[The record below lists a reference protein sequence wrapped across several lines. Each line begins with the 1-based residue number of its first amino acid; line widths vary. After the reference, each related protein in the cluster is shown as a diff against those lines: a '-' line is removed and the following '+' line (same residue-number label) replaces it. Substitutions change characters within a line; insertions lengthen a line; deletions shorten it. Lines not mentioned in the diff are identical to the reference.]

1 MRKPN
6 QKSIIN
12 MVLILA
18 VCIVTSAGMLS
29 YYQFKQLR
37 STNEWVMH
45 TYQVISRARLVLISL
60 LRADVSAGQYL
71 VSGDTKNLQDIEGAV
86 LFIKNSLAQL
96 KQITSDNSVQQ
107 DNLNKFLPIVNEKIK
122 QLNLLTKTYQSSAPT
137 LAVANSLNTINI
149 KLSDDVINYMNDV
162 VVNEEVFLL
171 SERIEEL
178 NTDADKTSTRIIVS
192 TIMSDLLLL
201 LCFVM
206 INHLLLQRSRA
217 ERSRDEFESHLRKI
231 IDGSSDLIAAV
242 DTNLNLIAFNKA
254 YSKKYY
260 QTFGNKIA
268 LGDNIRV
275 ALSKMSQNQEILN
288 AWERAING
296 DELTLVSRW
305 QPSDDTYYEITFNPI
320 HDGDG
325 HVIGAM
331 HIMRDIS
338 ERMKVDQL
346 KNEFVSIVSHE
357 LRTPLTSIRGSLG
370 LLVGGAVGNFDD
382 KTKKMLNIAY
392 SNSERLIRLI
402 NDILDIEKIEIGKVD
417 FQLAPVDLQN
427 IIDEAIVSIQ
437 PYCEKFNVTIKLKR
451 ISNVVMVY
459 ADYGRLMQVLTNLIS
474 NAIKFSLPGGEV
486 SISILPDFK
495 NVRVSV
501 TDQGKGIP
509 EDFKSQIFQKFAQA
523 DPSSIRKQSGTGLG
537 LSICKAIVEKL
548 NGHIGF
554 ITEQDKGSTFY
565 FDLPIWKEGNPKPT
579 LIKATPQITPSVK
592 KVIEVKQ
599 GKPLKIL
606 YVEDDLDLS
615 QIVINILQQEA
626 ELVSV
631 QTTQQALAVLGK
643 QKFDLVLLDLVLPD
657 GYGADLIP
665 EVTKQQIPIVIF
677 SAYELPQ
684 KFVPFVAKTLI
695 KSKTSNQELIQ
706 AIRIAGPDKNTDS
719 SDPTNTTD

>member
-579 LIKATPQITPSVK
+579 LIKATLRK
-592 KVIEVKQ
+592 
-599 GKPLKIL
+599 
-606 YVEDDLDLS
+606 
-615 QIVINILQQEA
+615 
-626 ELVSV
+626 
-631 QTTQQALAVLGK
+631 
-643 QKFDLVLLDLVLPD
+643 
-657 GYGADLIP
+657 
-665 EVTKQQIPIVIF
+665 
-677 SAYELPQ
+677 
-684 KFVPFVAKTLI
+684 
-695 KSKTSNQELIQ
+695 
-706 AIRIAGPDKNTDS
+706 
-719 SDPTNTTD
+719 